1 MNSELPD
8 LNPQSAADE
17 MTSHTVN
24 HFTTFLLGIALVA
37 PWLLLF
43 MPIMSGKLLWLT
55 VLDLIGTHVGLV
67 VMLRGYRDDN
77 RALKRWGQELTLQPC
92 CFVSWC
98 SRFCSDPATDHPP
111 LQGLPMD
118 IP

>member
-43 MPIMSGKLLWLT
+43 MSIMSGKFLWLT

-77 RALKRWGQELTLQPC
+77 RALKRWGAGAHAITLLLC
-92 CFVSWC
+92 LVVL
-98 SRFCSDPATDHPP
+98 AI
-111 LQGLPMD
+111 LQ
-118 IP
+118 